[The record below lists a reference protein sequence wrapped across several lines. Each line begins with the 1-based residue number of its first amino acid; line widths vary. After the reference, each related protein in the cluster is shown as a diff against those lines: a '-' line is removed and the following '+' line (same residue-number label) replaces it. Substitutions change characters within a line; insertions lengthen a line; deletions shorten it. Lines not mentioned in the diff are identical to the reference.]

1 MKGNTRVRA
10 HMLLQHQMRR
20 NYCFAACV
28 SRTDR
33 QTGNQISRGTLC
45 WLYVNVCVSC
55 ALRCAN
61 KTTFTFG
68 LKLELACCITRA
80 PPYYC
85 IVTQPCPYCTSRSR
99 ARLTRMRFISF
110 CSALFHS
117 RRTCKLNRS
126 QRPSLIAG
134 GDITH
139 RIAFYIR

>member
-10 HMLLQHQMRR
+10 HIAASQMRR

-33 QTGNQISRGTLC
+33 QPNQPAL
-45 WLYVNVCVSC
+45 WLYVNVCEPRA
-55 ALRCAN
+55 ALRAAN

-85 IVTQPCPYCTSRSR
+85 IVTQPCPYCTSRR
-99 ARLTRMRFISF
+99 ARRRHRMRFISF
-110 CSALFHS
+110 CCAL
-117 RRTCKLNRS
+117 
-126 QRPSLIAG
+126 SLAHMQIKSLQAPQF
-134 GDITH
+134 D
-139 RIAFYIR
+139 RWR